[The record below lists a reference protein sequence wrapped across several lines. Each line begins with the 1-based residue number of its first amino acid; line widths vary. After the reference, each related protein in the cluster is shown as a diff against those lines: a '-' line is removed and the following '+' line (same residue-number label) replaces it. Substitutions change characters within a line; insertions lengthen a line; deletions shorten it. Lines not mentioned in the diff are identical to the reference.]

1 MGLVTH
7 GHPYLTES
15 LSEAWDSVSE
25 GTKDGLENIKDG
37 VGDTLNRFVIDWK

>member
-1 MGLVTH
+1 MGTPISSLSI
-7 GHPYLTES
+7 TES